1 MLRYLTTATWRAA
14 ALPVLLALFGLLLA
28 GCEVAD
34 PALPSFQTRVAVPLG
49 EERMDIA
56 DAIDDEDYLYSLPD
70 GTLGFSVD
78 GDPDTVA
85 LDLDVAADIPAQT
98 VRGDL
103 GAFDL
108 AVSAPVDVAFVLS
121 DLYADAAML
130 DGFTLPVP
138 PFGFTT
144 DSDPHDLE
152 DIDSATLAGGTLTVE
167 VLNGLPV
174 PISATGGPDRL
185 VLDLVDPAS
194 GLAVVTVEFDPIA
207 AGSAATESVDLAGVT
222 LPGALS
228 VRLAGGS
235 PGSSGA
241 PVLVDA
247 AAEIAVSA
255 VFSDLQ
261 VTAAEAV
268 IGAQEFSTE
277 FATDL
282 PSDYSVERAVI
293 GSGLVQLDVVNE
305 LPIPC
310 LVTVTWPD
318 VVDLDGQPM
327 QLVVDLP
334 GGASQTQQADFA
346 GYVVQAPEGAT
357 LDQLVATVTAV
368 SPGSGGLAVPVQ
380 SDQGVRADLG
390 SGRIAFTSVTGVV
403 PELAYDFDPMDEEI
417 DLPDELEGLQLTRA
431 SLELELVNSAAV
443 TAYTDFVLTG
453 VNAAGQST
461 QMTVQ
466 EQIAPAADD
475 RAAVTRI
482 VLDET
487 NSDIVAFLNNLPTSI
502 SLAGGVRLGGDGQ
515 IGTVRT
521 DDYAVIGWRI
531 TSPVDV
537 MVEQSQLF
545 GDTEALDLDQ
555 DGRDMLRDHV
565 GGAELQLEVLNHLP
579 LGIEARVLFGTDSLT
594 VKEQPLLAIGPIAV
608 AAADVDPVTRA
619 VSVARTSRPLV
630 TVSAADVQLLATEGL
645 LSVLEVVLP
654 STDGQAVRILTTDYV
669 TVQGLV
675 YLDVEVSD
683 D

>member
-34 PALPSFQTRVAVPLG
+34 PALPSFQTRVTVPLG

-247 AAEIAVSA
+247 SAEIAVSA

>member
-34 PALPSFQTRVAVPLG
+34 PALPSFQTRVTVPLG

-453 VNAAGQST
+453 VNASGQST

>member
-247 AAEIAVSA
+247 SAEIAVSA

>member
-34 PALPSFQTRVAVPLG
+34 PALPSFQTRVTVPLG

-487 NSDIVAFLNNLPTSI
+487 NSDIVAFLNSLPTSI

>member
-34 PALPSFQTRVAVPLG
+34 PALPSFQTRVTVPLG

>member
-453 VNAAGQST
+453 VNASGQST

>member
-1 MLRYLTTATWRAA
+1 MLRSVTTATWRAA
-14 ALPVLLALFGLLLA
+14 ALPALLALLGLLLT

-56 DAIDDEDYLYSLPD
+56 DAIDDEDYLYELPD
-70 GTLGFSVD
+70 GGLGFSVQ

-108 AVSAPVDVAFVLS
+108 AVSAPVDVSFVLS
-121 DLYADAAML
+121 DLYPDAAML
-130 DGFTLPVP
+130 NGFTLPVP
-138 PFGFTT
+138 PFGFTS

-152 DIDSATLAGGTLTVE
+152 DMDSATLAGGTLTVD

-174 PISATGGPDRL
+174 PISAASGPDRL

-194 GLAVVTVEFDPIA
+194 GAAVVTVEFDPIA
-207 AGSAATESVDLAGVT
+207 AGGAATETVDLAGVT

-268 IGAQEFSTE
+268 IGAQEFTTE

-282 PSDYSVERAVI
+282 PSDYSVSRAVI

-310 LVTVTWPD
+310 LVTVAWPD
-318 VVDLDGQPM
+318 VVNLDGQPM
-327 QLVVDLP
+327 QLTVDLP
-334 GGASQTQQADFA
+334 GGSSQTRQADFA
-346 GYVVQAPEGAT
+346 GYVVQAPEGTT

-368 SPGSGGLAVPVQ
+368 SPGSGGVAVPVQ

-403 PELAYDFDPMDEEI
+403 PELAYDFDPMDEAI

-431 SLELELVNSAAV
+431 TLELELINSAAV

-466 EQIAPAADD
+466 EQIAPAAED

-515 IGTVRT
+515 MGTVRT
-521 DDYAVIGWRI
+521 DDYAVIDWRI

-545 GDTEALDLDQ
+545 GDTEALGLDQ
-555 DGRDMLRDHV
+555 DARDMLRDHV
-565 GGAELQLEVLNHLP
+565 GGAELQLEILNHLP

-619 VSVARTSRPLV
+619 VATARTSRPLV
-630 TVSAADVQLLATEGL
+630 TVTAADVQLLATEGL

-654 STDGQAVRILTTDYV
+654 STDGQAVRVLTTDYV